1 VLGSIHAFIVST
13 LNQRQPEAEATM
25 EYHGGSL
32 PLDAQP
38 EMSGPVF
45 GPGPISSRDE
55 AYRRLAEAAEYL
67 SRVEPHSP
75 APYLVKRAIQWG
87 SLSLPELLPELVRNQ
102 SELAELF
109 RLLQL
114 GETKKPDK

>member
-1 VLGSIHAFIVST
+1 LDSIHAFLFSI
-13 LNQRQPEAEATM
+13 LNQREPEGHLSLLPAEET
-25 EYHGGSL
+25 
-32 PLDAQP
+32 PAQ
-38 EMSGPVF
+38 EEEAVRSGTTAASGV
-45 GPGPISSRDE
+45 ISSRDE
-55 AYRRLAEAAEYL
+55 AYRRLAEAADYL
-67 SRVEPHSP
+67 CRMEPHSP

-114 GETKKPDK
+114 GDTTKPVK